1 MPVDIIGGIP
11 SAQQASAAVQT
22 SLGQEEFLKIL
33 LAQLQFQDPLKPL
46 DNQQFLAQLAQF
58 SALAQTSQLNDR
70 VDTLLTIQATNQSIG
85 LIGKTVEVQST
96 TGDVPSVG
104 TVTSLSFL
112 DGQPNL
118 TIRKENGEILT
129 AIKLSQISIVR

>member
-1 MPVDIIGGIP
+1 MAVDIIGGV
-11 SAQQASAAVQT
+11 SGAQQSSAAVQT

-33 LAQLQFQDPLKPL
+33 LAQLQYQDPLKPL

-58 SALAQTSQLNDR
+58 SSLAQTSQLNDR
-70 VDTLLTIQATNQSIG
+70 VDTLLTIQATTQSIG

-104 TVTSLSFL
+104 TVTSLPFIS
-112 DGQPNL
+112 GQPNL
-118 TIRKENGEILT
+118 TVRKDNGEILT

>member
-1 MPVDIIGGIP
+1 VAVDIIGGV
-11 SAQQASAAVQT
+11 SNAQQASAAVQT

-33 LAQLQFQDPLKPL
+33 LAQLQYQDPLKPL

-58 SALAQTSQLNDR
+58 SSLAQTSQLNDR
-70 VDTLLTIQATNQSIG
+70 VDTLLTIQATTQSIG
-85 LIGKTVEVQST
+85 LIGKTVEVQSA

-104 TVTSLSFL
+104 TVTSLSFIE
-112 DGQPNL
+112 GQPNL
-118 TIRKENGEILT
+118 TVRKENGEIIT

>member
-118 TIRKENGEILT
+118 TIRKENGEIFT

>member
-1 MPVDIIGGIP
+1 MAVDIIGGVS
-11 SAQQASAAVQT
+11 SAEQSSAAVQT

-33 LAQLQFQDPLKPL
+33 LAQLQYQDPLKPL

-58 SALAQTSQLNDR
+58 SSLAQTSQLNDR
-70 VDTLLTIQATNQSIG
+70 VDTLLTIQAATQSIG
-85 LIGKTVEVQST
+85 LIGKTVEVQSL

-104 TVTSLSFL
+104 TVTSLAFS

-118 TIRKENGEILT
+118 TVRKENGEIIT
-129 AIKLSQISIVR
+129 AIKLSQVSIVR

>member
-1 MPVDIIGGIP
+1 MAVDIIGGE
-11 SAQQASAAVQT
+11 SSVQQSSAAVQT

-33 LAQLQFQDPLKPL
+33 LAQLQYQDPLKPL

-70 VDTLLTIQATNQSIG
+70 VDTLLTIQAATQSIG
-85 LIGKTVEVQST
+85 LIGKTVEVSSS
-96 TGDVPSVG
+96 TGDVPTVG
-104 TVTSLSFL
+104 TVTSLSFS

-118 TIRKENGEILT
+118 NVRQANGEILT

>member
-1 MPVDIIGGIP
+1 MAVDIIGGVS
-11 SAQQASAAVQT
+11 SAEQSSAAVQT

-33 LAQLQFQDPLKPL
+33 LAQLQYQDPLKPL

-58 SALAQTSQLNDR
+58 SSLAQTSQLNDR
-70 VDTLLTIQATNQSIG
+70 VDTLLTIQAATQSIG
-85 LIGKTVEVQST
+85 LIGKTVEVQSL

-104 TVTSLSFL
+104 TVTSLSFS

-118 TIRKENGEILT
+118 TVRKENGEIIT
-129 AIKLSQISIVR
+129 AIKLSQVSIVR

>member
-1 MPVDIIGGIP
+1 MAVDVIGGV
-11 SAQQASAAVQT
+11 SNAQQASAAVQT

-85 LIGKTVEVQST
+85 LIGKTVEVQSISGGT
-96 TGDVPSVG
+96 SSVG
-104 TVTSLSFL
+104 TVTSLSFS

-118 TIRKENGEILT
+118 TVRKENGEILT
-129 AIKLSQISIVR
+129 AIRLSQISIVR